1 MALGKRV
8 GLSFQEI
15 NDLTASELI
24 DFARFYSGSEEDE
37 GPREADQ
44 DDIDSFY
51 GR

>member
-24 DFARFYSGSEEDE
+24 EFAKFYSGSEDE
-37 GPREADQ
+37 ETREADQ
-44 DDIDSFY
+44 DDIDAFY

>member
-15 NDLTASELI
+15 KDLRASDLI
-24 DFARFYSGSEEDE
+24 EFARFYSGSEDE

-44 DDIDSFY
+44 DDIDAFY